1 MEQYTYIYIFTVYK
15 MTAKYSLLRQLTLFS
30 FLYNH
35 LRNNIA
41 YVNNGYIKDMKIIL
55 WYDIKGIY
63 KRYSL
68 GKIVLHLKY
77 ENLPS
82 YKSHSSRYYDT
93 RVRYYSKSS

>member
-1 MEQYTYIYIFTVYK
+1 MRKLSYLLILLIKLKILFCRNKNKKLQLLEQYTYIYIFTVYK

-55 WYDIKGIY
+55 
-63 KRYSL
+63 
-68 GKIVLHLKY
+68 
-77 ENLPS
+77 
-82 YKSHSSRYYDT
+82 
-93 RVRYYSKSS
+93 